1 MKRLL
6 QMLFPSHFGS
16 RDDNSMTEIK
26 VIVGLGNP
34 GTKYTGTRHNIG
46 FEIIDKL
53 AGRLGT
59 EVKKK
64 KYGGLVGETFFDGTK
79 LMLVKPQ
86 SYMNRSG
93 QAVATIKGFF
103 QVPVE
108 NMLVITDDMA
118 IEAGIIRLR
127 KQGSAGG
134 HNGLK
139 DIIAKLGTNQFPR
152 LRVGIGQSGMLTDV
166 DFVLSRPSAEDREL
180 IEKAVENAVNA
191 TLCWLTQGAETAMNK
206 YNVKNNG

>member
-6 QMLFPSHFGS
+6 QMLFPGLYDSQ
-16 RDDNSMTEIK
+16 DDNSMADMK

-34 GTKYTGTRHNIG
+34 GTNYNGTRHNVG

-53 AGRLGT
+53 ASRLGT
-59 EVKKK
+59 EVRKK
-64 KYGGLVGETFFDGTK
+64 KYGGLVGETFFDETK

-103 QVPVE
+103 QVPIE
-108 NMLVITDDMA
+108 NFIVITDDMA
-118 IEAGIIRLR
+118 IEPGMIRI
-127 KQGSAGG
+127 KTKGSAGG

-139 DIIAKLGTNQFPR
+139 DIIAKLGTIEFPR
-152 LRVGIGQSGMLTDV
+152 LRVGIGQSGRANDA
-166 DFVLSRPSAEDREL
+166 DFVLSRPSAEDKEL
-180 IEKAVENAVNA
+180 IEKAMDNAVKA
-191 TLCWLTQGAETAMNK
+191 TLCWMTEGPDMAMNK
-206 YNVKNNG
+206 YNEKNNA